1 MKYGL
6 LIFVFSLFF
15 QRTAFGQNPV
25 DWKPVASF
33 SSDTIRVGEPVRL
46 SLSVRYPS
54 RLQILMPDTNEV
66 FSTFELRK
74 KDFYP
79 TRTIG
84 ETSRDCVVYE
94 LATFNLEPVQTIS
107 LPVFEFSQQ
116 DSIRKMSNEAR
127 VFVKQSFEGPL
138 PKNPVVQSDLSPVPV
153 PTRVNYPYILI
164 GMGIVILLILV
175 VNIFFDRPIQKFIY
189 LFLERRRH
197 EAFLKQHDRI
207 RLQLNSNLN
216 IGNME
221 SLLNV
226 WKKYIQRVDG
236 NPYTSLTSMEIFK
249 ILPDPV
255 LKDVLQEVD
264 RWIYGGIEM
273 KDYRFNIDYVKQVA
287 VQLYQNK
294 REAIRNGKFE

>member
-1 MKYGL
+1 
-6 LIFVFSLFF
+6 
-15 QRTAFGQNPV
+15 
-25 DWKPVASF
+25 
-33 SSDTIRVGEPVRL
+33 
-46 SLSVRYPS
+46 
-54 RLQILMPDTNEV
+54 LQILLPDTSEM

-74 KDFYP
+74 KEFYP

-94 LATFNLEPVQTIS
+94 LATFNLDPVQTIS
-107 LPVFEFSQQ
+107 LPVLEFSQQ
-116 DSIRKMSNEAR
+116 DSVRKMSNEATIY
-127 VFVKQSFEGPL
+127 VKQSFEGAL

-175 VNIFFDRPIQKFIY
+175 VNFFFDRPIQKFIY

-207 RLQLNSNLN
+207 RILLDSNLN
-216 IGNME
+216 IDNIE

-255 LKDVLQEVD
+255 LKDVLQEID

>member
-1 MKYGL
+1 MA
-6 LIFVFSLFF
+6 
-15 QRTAFGQNPV
+15 TGQNPV
-25 DWKPVASF
+25 DWKPIAAF
-33 SSDTIRVGEPVRL
+33 SSDTIQIGEPVRL

-54 RLQILMPDTNEV
+54 HLQILLPDTNEM
-66 FSTFELRK
+66 FSTFELRRK
-74 KDFYP
+74 EFFP

-94 LATFNLEPVQTIS
+94 LATFNLDPVQTIS
-107 LPVFEFSQQ
+107 LPVLEFSQQ
-116 DSIRKMSNEAR
+116 DSIRKISNEAR
-127 VFVKQSFEGPL
+127 VFVKQSFEGAL
-138 PKNPVVQSDLSPVPV
+138 PKNPVVQSDLTPVPI

-175 VNIFFDRPIQKFIY
+175 VNFFFDRPIQKFIY

-197 EAFLKQHDRI
+197 EAFIKQHDKI
-207 RLQLNSNLN
+207 RVLLDSNLN
-216 IGNME
+216 IDNIE

-249 ILPDPV
+249 ILPDSV
-255 LKDVLQEVD
+255 LKDVLQEID

>member
-1 MKYGL
+1 M
-6 LIFVFSLFF
+6 FSLFF
-15 QRTAFGQNPV
+15 QRAAYSQNPM
-25 DWKPVASF
+25 DWRPVATF
-33 SSDTIRVGEPVRL
+33 SSDTIQVGEPVRL

-54 RLQILMPDTNEV
+54 RLQILFPDTNEV

-74 KDFYP
+74 KEFFP

-84 ETSRDCVVYE
+84 QMSRDCVVYE
-94 LATFNLEPVQTIS
+94 LATFELEHVQRIS
-107 LPVFEFSQQ
+107 LPVFEFSKQ
-116 DSIRKMSNEAR
+116 DSIRKMSNEAI
-127 VFVKQSFEGPL
+127 VFVKQSFEGAL
-138 PKNPVVQSDLSPVPV
+138 PENPVIHSDLTPVSV

-175 VNIFFDRPIQKFIY
+175 VNFFFDRPIQKFIY

-197 EAFLKQHDRI
+197 EVFLKQHDRI
-207 RLQLNSNLN
+207 RLLLNSNLN
-216 IGNME
+216 VDNME

-236 NPYTSLTSMEIFK
+236 NPYTSLTSIEIFK

-255 LKDVLQEVD
+255 LKDVLQEID

-273 KDYRFNIDYVKQVA
+273 KDYRFNIDYVRQVA
-287 VQLYQNK
+287 VQLFQNK

>member
-6 LIFVFSLFF
+6 LIYVFFLFF
-15 QRTAFGQNPV
+15 QRTASGQNPV
-25 DWKPVASF
+25 DWKPVATF

-54 RLQILMPDTNEV
+54 KSQILFPDTNEV

-74 KDFYP
+74 KEFFP

-84 ETSRDCVVYE
+84 ETSRDCVIYE
-94 LATFNLEPVQTIS
+94 LSTFELDPVQTIS
-107 LPVFEFSQQ
+107 LPVIEFSQQ
-116 DSIRKMSNEAR
+116 DSIRKMSNEAM
-127 VFVKQSFEGPL
+127 VFVKQSFEGAL
-138 PKNPVVQSDLSPVPV
+138 PKNPVVQSDLTPVPV
-153 PTRVNYPYILI
+153 PTRVNYPFILI
-164 GMGIVILLILV
+164 GLGIVILLILV

-189 LFLERRRH
+189 LFLEQRRH
-197 EAFLKQHDRI
+197 QAFLKQHDRV
-207 RLQLNSNLN
+207 RLLLDSNLN
-216 IGNME
+216 IDNME
-221 SLLNV
+221 SLLNI

-236 NPYTSLTSMEIFK
+236 NPYTSLTSMEIYK
-249 ILPDPV
+249 ILPDLV

-273 KDYRFNIDYVKQVA
+273 KDYQFNIDYVKQVA

-294 REAIRNGKFE
+294 RETIRNGKFE